1 VNNCHTLAL
10 AKKLYKI
17 IIIKKQKA
25 LRYMVGDGHQWNL
38 VQSGQDIRPHLA
50 AAIRTDGKKGRSGRR
65 GGVAPGWGMQH
76 I

>member
-1 VNNCHTLAL
+1 
-10 AKKLYKI
+10 
-17 IIIKKQKA
+17 
-25 LRYMVGDGHQWNL
+25 MVGDGHHQWNL